1 MSRRAMATWREMQ
14 LLRMQKEKEMREQ
27 MQNEMRKEERIWQK
41 MDRKRGERYERD
53 VMPTFIADAPRRDFF
68 MK

>member
-1 MSRRAMATWREMQ
+1 
-14 LLRMQKEKEMREQ
+14 

>member
-14 LLRMQKEKEMREQ
+14 LLRMQKEKEMQQKE
-27 MQNEMRKEERIWQK
+27 MQRQRKEERIWQK